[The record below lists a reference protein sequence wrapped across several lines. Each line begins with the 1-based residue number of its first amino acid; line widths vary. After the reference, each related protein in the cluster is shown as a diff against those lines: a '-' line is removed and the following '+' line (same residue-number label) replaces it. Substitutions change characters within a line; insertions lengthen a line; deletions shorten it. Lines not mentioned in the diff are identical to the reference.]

1 MGKSLLQ
8 LVQKVTGELGLVIP
22 TAVAGNTSQDI
33 IQIAALMNA
42 VGDESQA
49 KFCWQAL
56 DTEYRFTTAYQQ
68 IAGNTTNGSP
78 IVSGLASTAGIL
90 PGTFMVT
97 GLGVPQ
103 DCYVLS
109 VDSVSQVTLNQNA
122 TVTATGS
129 QIVFA
134 QTKYTMPAD
143 YDRLIDRTQWDKSK
157 HWEMLGPESP
167 QQWQWIKSGY
177 IATGPRVRWRVLGG
191 YFQVWPALNT
201 SEYLGLEYTSK
212 YWARDATGTPKDALT
227 QDTDTS
233 IFSDRMMVIGT
244 KLKYFEIKGFDTT
257 ALKRD
262 FDSEFDIRMATEQG
276 GATLSMAPRLS
287 QVLVGP
293 ENTPDSGYG
302 FPG

>member
-8 LVQKVTGELGLVIP
+8 LVQKVTGELGLVVP
-22 TAVAGNTSQDI
+22 TTVADNTSQDI
-33 IQIAALMNA
+33 IQITALMNA

-56 DTEYRFTTAYQQ
+56 DTEYRFTTAFQQ

-78 IVSGLASTAGIL
+78 VVTGLASTSGIVA
-90 PGTFMVT
+90 GTFMVT
-97 GLGVPQ
+97 GLGIPQ
-103 DCYVLS
+103 DCYVQS
-109 VDSVSQVTLNQNA
+109 VDSANQVTLNQNA
-122 TVTATGS
+122 TVTATAS
-129 QIVFA
+129 QLVFA
-134 QTKYTMPAD
+134 QTKYTMPSD
-143 YDRLIDRTQWDKSK
+143 YDRLINRTQWDKSK
-157 HWEMLGPESP
+157 HWEMLGPETA

-191 YFQVWPALNT
+191 YFQIWPALNT

-212 YWARDATGTPKDALT
+212 NWARDSTGAPKDGMT
-227 QDTDTS
+227 QDSDTS

-262 FDSEFDIRMATEQG
+262 FDSEFEIRMSTEQG
-276 GATLSMAPRLS
+276 AATLSMAPRLS

-293 ENTPDSGYG
+293 ENVPDSGYG

>member
-1 MGKSLLQ
+1 MADTLLQ
-8 LVQKVTGELGLVIP
+8 LVQQVTGELGLVVP
-22 TAVAGNTSQDI
+22 TSVAGNTSQDI
-33 IQIAALMNA
+33 IQIMALMNR
-42 VGDESQA
+42 VGKETMA

-56 DTEYRFTTAYQQ
+56 DTEYRFTTAYSQLS
-68 IAGNTTNGSP
+68 GNTTNNSP
-78 IVSGLASTAGIL
+78 VVTGLSSTAGITA
-90 PGTFMVT
+90 GTFMVT
-97 GLGVPQ
+97 GTGIPQ

-109 VDSVSQVTLNQNA
+109 VDSGSQVTLSQNA
-122 TVTATGS
+122 TLTATGS

-134 QTKYTMPAD
+134 QTKYSWPAD
-143 YDRLIDRTQWDKSK
+143 YDRVIDRTQWDKSK

-191 YFQVWPALNT
+191 YFQIWPALNT
-201 SEYLGLEYTSK
+201 NEYLGLEYTSK
-212 YWARDATGTPKDALT
+212 YWARDASGNPKPAMTL
-227 QDTDTS
+227 DTDTNV
-233 IFSDRMMVIGT
+233 FSDTLMVLGT

-262 FDSEFDIRMATEQG
+262 FDSELDIRMAAEQG
-276 GATLSMAPRLS
+276 SATLSMAPRLS

-293 ENTPDSGYG
+293 ENVPDSGYG